1 MLVLCQAPH
10 SASQPTA
17 IESMQPQR
25 ADSQGQTTSRPE
37 YEASQPKSDLDTK
50 SSQASPHIDTADP
63 ARDAPSIHSVTQS
76 QLGDDERSETSTAE
90 RSDRLPRFSRLYRKG
105 NPSGAKKEDTPKLA
119 TVPGSGGFVPAQ
131 PTSGTAVDRPEESAM
146 QSQSPRS
153 TGSSNKTPT
162 QNNFDTSKLPHI
174 PPATGRRDPLQ
185 DQGVDPESDDNRQS
199 RPAHVVNM
207 SNGVSEP
214 QTFVQPSLPVNADEV
229 ATRRMRPNSP
239 DRADYGQAPSS
250 EDSRETASAQGEHG
264 QPIYARS
271 DERQT
276 PGSDSQ
282 PETLVNH
289 EEPGEPRSTLL
300 SHNSI
305 PTAPGPPV
313 SPLPIQGYS
322 DQRPSLESLPSR
334 DDADRPPSPMSPQ
347 FPIQPTTEARGRSV
361 VPVHHGIDHDFGT
374 ETNMERARRRSRSFS
389 RPFNEAE
396 NRRRSQGP
404 DLQDHPA
411 FQRQPSAEDLA
422 MPEGF
427 YPNSISPREALLP
440 RQQAPEYALEGV
452 GPPEFPPVQ
461 DNPRS
466 RRGSRSSAFL
476 KSFRK
481 SYTDPDSPRLPA
493 SSGDHLDGSPAD
505 SSSNVGTRSKRSS
518 MFHLRKS
525 QTDLTNTQSAPRSR
539 SSTVTQLPAP
549 APVPVSKAAAAEED
563 DEFPMRAKSRSSTG
577 FSKKLQRSSTAATGK
592 AEREGE
598 KKKRFS
604 GIGSLFGRSQ
614 KRQSTVDRSS
624 KGSKDKIRAQPQQ
637 SASSSQGHKP
647 QRSIAST
654 SRQEPFID
662 RASSIEQPPVEGFY
676 APQRASSRQT
686 GPSMTDSVQ
695 RPRNT
700 RAPSSST
707 RADIPA
713 YVQDSSF
720 RQPSSPPIPA
730 QSAKSTRSS
739 IDFLRKASQGAS
751 NDLST
756 NRAGGSEARD
766 KSSAWT
772 RFSTSTHGRSKSRHS
787 QTEQLDRGKSNKTP
801 IMKPSNSGAAAPP
814 QDLRQ
819 HQARS
824 DSPAPPPPP
833 PKDEWHRARP
843 RQSSLNAHAQL
854 PHHTPL
860 GPSQVSPPLPE
871 HGQPRYF
878 LPPLQTDVPSPSLGP
893 IRSGLSS
900 GDPQSGSSNR
910 QLVSPAEKRRSRQRE
925 IENAPLSAGS
935 NAGSRPM
942 SPEEKRRSRQIEIET
957 GHLSPVRS
965 PVGRAKEP
973 HSLSPEEDERVV
985 MSATSFPGQEWQ
997 PGGVYGGY

>member
-17 IESMQPQR
+17 MESMQPQR
-25 ADSQGQTTSRPE
+25 ANSQGQATSRPE
-37 YEASQPKSDLDTK
+37 HESSQPKSDLNTK
-50 SSQASPHIDTADP
+50 SSQASSHIDTADP

-105 NPSGAKKEDTPKLA
+105 NPSGAKKEEAQELA
-119 TVPGSGGFVPAQ
+119 TVPGSGSFVSVQ
-131 PTSGTAVDRPEESAM
+131 PTSGTAVDRPDENAM

-162 QNNFDTSKLPHI
+162 QTNFDTSKMPHI
-174 PPATGRRDPLQ
+174 PPATGRKDPLQ
-185 DQGVDPESDDNRQS
+185 NQAVDLESKDTPQ
-199 RPAHVVNM
+199 PGPTHVVNM
-207 SNGVSEP
+207 SNGASEP
-214 QTFVQPSLPVNADEV
+214 QTLVQPSIPFHPEEA
-229 ATRRMRPNSP
+229 ATPRLRPDSP
-239 DRADYGQAPSS
+239 GRADYAHTLMS
-250 EDSRETASAQGEHG
+250 EKSDDTASARGEHG
-264 QPIYARS
+264 QPVHAGS
-271 DERQT
+271 DERYT

-282 PETLVNH
+282 PETLVSH
-289 EEPGEPRSTLL
+289 EETGEPRSTLL
-300 SHNSI
+300 SHNNILSV
-305 PTAPGPPV
+305 PRPPV

-361 VPVHHGIDHDFGT
+361 APVHHGTDHDFGP

-396 NRRRSQGP
+396 NRRRSEGP
-404 DLQDHPA
+404 DLHDHPA

-427 YPNSISPREALLP
+427 YPNSISAREALLP

-452 GPPEFPPVQ
+452 GPPEFPSVQ
-461 DNPRS
+461 DKSRS
-466 RRGSRSSAFL
+466 QRGSRSSAFL
-476 KSFRK
+476 RSFRK
-481 SYTDPDSPRLPA
+481 SYTAPDSPRLPA
-493 SSGDHLDGSPAD
+493 STGDHPDDSPVD
-505 SSSNVGTRSKRSS
+505 SSSNMGTRSKRSS
-518 MFHLRKS
+518 IFHLRKS
-525 QTDLTNTQSAPRSR
+525 QTDLTNAQSASRSR

-549 APVPVSKAAAAEED
+549 APVPPPKTTATEED

-592 AEREGE
+592 DEGE
-598 KKKRFS
+598 GKKKRFS
-604 GIGSLFGRSQ
+604 GIGSLFGRGQ
-614 KRQSTVDRSS
+614 KRQSTVDHSR
-624 KGSKDKIRAQPQQ
+624 KGSKDKIGAEPQRL
-637 SASSSQGHKP
+637 ASSSQGHKL
-647 QRSIAST
+647 QRSMASN
-654 SRQEPFID
+654 SRQESFND
-662 RASSIEQPPVEGFY
+662 RAPAIEQPPVEGFY
-676 APQRASSRQT
+676 APQRAISRQN
-686 GPSMTDSVQ
+686 GPSMADNVQ
-695 RPRNT
+695 RPGNT

-707 RADIPA
+707 RADLPA

-739 IDFLRKASQGAS
+739 VDFLRKASQNAS
-751 NDLST
+751 NELST
-756 NRAGGSEARD
+756 KRAAGSEAKD

-787 QTEQLDRGKSNKTP
+787 QTEQMDGGASNAAP
-801 IMKPSNSGAAAPP
+801 IIRPSKAAAPP
-814 QDLRQ
+814 QDQYQ
-819 HQARS
+819 HPARS

-833 PKDEWHRARP
+833 PKDEWHHTRP
-843 RQSSLNAHAQL
+843 RQSSLNAHGQLAHDTPERPAQA
-854 PHHTPL
+854 
-860 GPSQVSPPLPE
+860 SAPLPE
-871 HGQPRYF
+871 HEQQRYF

-900 GDPQSGSSNR
+900 GDPQSGSSSR
-910 QLVSPAEKRRSRQRE
+910 PLVSAAEKRRSRQRE
-925 IENAPLSAGS
+925 IESASLSAGS

-965 PVGRAKEP
+965 PIRSAKEQ
-973 HSLSPEEDERVV
+973 HSLKPEDEERVV

-997 PGGVYGGY
+997 PGGAYGGY